1 MTGKEL
7 CDRLG
12 IIPAIPVDWTFSAV
26 TRDSRKVVPGS
37 LFVAERG
44 TRADGHDFAGQAA
57 AAGAVAIAGE
67 RDGLTA
73 FHGLPYLRVP
83 DARTACGI
91 AAHALAGDPTRALTV
106 LGITGTNGKTST
118 AHMVEAILNQA
129 GRSCANFGT
138 ITFRVS
144 GEELPALHTT
154 PFAEDLADLFQRTL
168 NAGQRHVVMEVSS
181 HALDQERVAGILFDA
196 AAFTNLTRDH
206 LDYHPDMEAY
216 LQAKLK
222 LFGRV
227 GRFQIPKDNGVAPF
241 TVVNREDPAWERF
254 RDASAA
260 PCITC
265 GTGGEIRAEQIQMDL
280 RGSRFRLVTP
290 RGCAEISMRLPGSHN
305 IQNALCAAGLCFG
318 LGLSP
323 EEIAAGLTALNAVP
337 GRFEL
342 VDRGQPFSVI
352 VDYAHTDDGLR
363 NVLEAARPLC
373 RGRLMVVFGCG
384 GDRDRGK
391 RPRMGAVAAR
401 LADFIILTSD
411 NPRTEDPLR
420 ILMDIEVG
428 VQQQGRKK
436 YDDYEVIENREAAI
450 RKALQIARPGD
461 AVVIA
466 GKGHEPYQII
476 GTERIP
482 FDDRAVAARLLGEL
496 RP

>member
-1 MTGKEL
+1 MTGREL
-7 CDRLG
+7 CARLG
-12 IIPAIPVDWTFSAV
+12 ISPKIPVEWTFSAV
-26 TRDSRKVVPGS
+26 TRDSRKVVPGA

-44 TRADGHDFAGQAA
+44 SKADGHDFAEQAA
-57 AAGAVAIAGE
+57 AAGAVAIIGE
-67 RDGLTA
+67 REGLTA
-73 FHGLPYLRVP
+73 LAGLPYLRVP
-83 DARTACGI
+83 DARIACGI

-118 AHMVEAILNQA
+118 AHMVEAILNQV
-129 GRSCANFGT
+129 GRPCANFGT
-138 ITFRVS
+138 ITFRVG
-144 GEELPALHTT
+144 GEELPAPHTT
-154 PFAEDLADLFQRTL
+154 PFAEDLVDLFLRAMH
-168 NAGQRHVVMEVSS
+168 AGQRHVVMEVSS
-181 HALDQERVAGILFDA
+181 HALDQERVAGVLFDA

-216 LQAKLK
+216 FQAKRK
-222 LFGRV
+222 LFERV
-227 GRFQIPKDNGVAPF
+227 GRFQSPKENGVSPY

-254 RDASAA
+254 RDASPV

-265 GTGGEIRAEQIQMDL
+265 GIDGDVRAEQIQMDL
-280 RGSRFRLVTP
+280 RGSRFRLITP
-290 RGCAEISMRLPGSHN
+290 RGTADVAMRLTGRHN
-305 IQNALCAAGLCFG
+305 IQNALCAAGLCYG

-323 EEIAAGLTALNAVP
+323 DEIATGLSAMRRVP

-363 NVLEAARPLC
+363 NVLEAVRPLC
-373 RGRLMVVFGCG
+373 KERVIVVFGCG

-391 RPRMGAVAAR
+391 RPKMGAVAAK
-401 LADFIILTSD
+401 LADLIILTSD

-428 VQQQGRKK
+428 VQQRGKRK
-436 YDDYEVIENREAAI
+436 YEDYEVIEDREAAI
-450 RKALQIARPGD
+450 RKALQTARPGD

-476 GTERIP
+476 GTKRYP
-482 FDDRAVAARLLGEL
+482 FDDREVAARLLEEL